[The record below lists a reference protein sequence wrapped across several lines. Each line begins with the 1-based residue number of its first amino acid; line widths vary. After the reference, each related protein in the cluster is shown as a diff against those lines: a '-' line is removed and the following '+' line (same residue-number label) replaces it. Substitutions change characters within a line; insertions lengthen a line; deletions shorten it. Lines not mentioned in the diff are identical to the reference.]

1 MFHFSVFALKKNF
14 LYFTKNSLFNN
25 VCIYIVKR
33 NFGGVKVKK
42 CHKHSC
48 NEKCGICWFLKKA
61 NNDKRNIIFLI
72 LLSLLFVTKTL
83 IHGKDK
89 LREEL

>member
-14 LYFTKNSLFNN
+14 LYFTKSSLFNN

-33 NFGGVKVKK
+33 NFGGVKGKK

-61 NNDKRNIIFLI
+61 NNDKRNIFFFNFALTA
-72 LLSLLFVTKTL
+72 LCNQDVNTWQGQTL
-83 IHGKDK
+83 
-89 LREEL
+89 